1 MICNTGHICFLRMA
15 RPGLILTALFLFG
28 SLSFQAQTLT
38 SVEYKVKAVFIYN
51 FIHFIDWPQST
62 YEYSY
67 DEFVIGIIGGD
78 PFGTY
83 IDEAVAGERIKSHR
97 IKVQRY
103 KSVEEI
109 KKCHILF
116 INTHDPEETKKILD
130 FTAKRHILTV
140 SDTPNFIRWG
150 GMVRFFTVEDKI
162 RLEINNT
169 LARARELKIS
179 SKLLRVAIVQ

>member
-1 MICNTGHICFLRMA
+1 MV
-15 RPGLILTALFLFG
+15 FLF
-28 SLSFQAQTLT
+28 SALIIQAQTLT
-38 SVEYKVKAVFIYN
+38 SSEYKLKAVFIYN
-51 FIHFIDWPQST
+51 FIHFIDWPEST
-62 YEYSY
+62 FEDSY
-67 DEFVIGIIGGD
+67 DAFIIGIVGGD

-97 IKVQRY
+97 II
-103 KSVEEI
+103 VERFNEAEDI
-109 KKCHILF
+109 EKCHILF
-116 INTHDPEETKKILD
+116 INTHDPDETKRILNV
-130 FTAKRHILTV
+130 TASRNILTV

-150 GMVRFFTVEDKI
+150 GMVRFFTEADRI